1 MLAELL
7 PYHRRFDAQ
16 RELYRPSLREWVEH
30 AEAQA
35 LSAEAYLAA
44 QARRA
49 ETTFAWADWLA
60 ANRIDAVLEPTV
72 PVVAPLR
79 GDGYDHAFTDAA
91 LISLTHYWDWTGF
104 PVAALPAGVGAGTRS
119 PRRRLADRPARPR
132 LRRAR
137 RRGRAARRAAAMSE
151 RLAGKRV
158 IVTGGAQGIGRAFV
172 LQLAAAGA
180 RVLACDVNEAGLRET
195 CARAGAVAVTA
206 DVGSPEDTLALAEAA
221 RDAFGGADALVNNA
235 AVADGIGR
243 HSFDEIPD
251 EEWERVLRVNLKGV
265 WLCTKAFAPLLREAG
280 AGSIVNIA
288 SDTAFSGSPGLAHYV
303 ASKAG
308 VLGLTR
314 ALARELGPS
323 GIRVNAIAPG
333 FVATEAPDPPTD
345 AATYDTSLTP
355 LRRTAVP
362 DDLFGALAFL
372 ISDDSAFVS
381 GQTLLVN
388 GGRVLH

>member
-1 MLAELL
+1 
-7 PYHRRFDAQ
+7 
-16 RELYRPSLREWVEH
+16 
-30 AEAQA
+30 
-35 LSAEAYLAA
+35 
-44 QARRA
+44 
-49 ETTFAWADWLA
+49 
-60 ANRIDAVLEPTV
+60 
-72 PVVAPLR
+72 
-79 GDGYDHAFTDAA
+79 
-91 LISLTHYWDWTGF
+91 
-104 PVAALPAGVGAGTRS
+104 
-119 PRRRLADRPARPR
+119 
-132 LRRAR
+132 
-137 RRGRAARRAAAMSE
+137 MSE

-158 IVTGGAQGIGRAFV
+158 IITGGAQGIGRSFV
-172 LQLAAAGA
+172 LGLAAAGA
-180 RVLACDVNEAGLRET
+180 RVLACDVREEGLRET
-195 CARAGAVAVTA
+195 CARANAEGGVALAVTA

-243 HSFDEIPD
+243 HSFDEIAD

-265 WLCTKAFAPLLREAG
+265 WLCTKAVAPLLREAG